1 MKTFFNKTQNKK
13 TLQDKYNYIKN
24 HFYYYTGNS
33 WNGLKSL
40 ANNVKIYN
48 LPLTEQQKNK
58 FYELN
63 ADEQTSEQLY
73 DYINDYINE
82 YNQDSNYYNI
92 YFNGRSGG
100 YLVLYKKNSNDNA
113 IDDDIL
119 YSENYNDIIDYYKNN
134 LQWTVRESRAEA
146 KQLVIKNFE
155 IVKKFDEFCDNVL
168 AGLVYF
174 LDNSTIEETEI
185 TYTKKIK
192 TINL

>member
-13 TLQDKYNYIKN
+13 TLQDKYNYIKS

-33 WNGLKSL
+33 WNCLKSL

-82 YNQDSNYYNI
+82 YNQDSNNYNI

-100 YLVLYKKNSNDNA
+100 YLVLYKKIA
-113 IDDDIL
+113 MIMRLTMIF
-119 YSENYNDIIDYYKNN
+119 Y
-134 LQWTVRESRAEA
+134 TV
-146 KQLVIKNFE
+146 KT
-155 IVKKFDEFCDNVL
+155 
-168 AGLVYF
+168 
-174 LDNSTIEETEI
+174 STT
-185 TYTKKIK
+185 
-192 TINL
+192 